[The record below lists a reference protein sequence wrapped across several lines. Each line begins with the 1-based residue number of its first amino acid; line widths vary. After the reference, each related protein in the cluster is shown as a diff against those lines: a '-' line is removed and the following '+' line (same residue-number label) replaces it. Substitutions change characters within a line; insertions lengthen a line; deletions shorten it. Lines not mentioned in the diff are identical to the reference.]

1 MTGVA
6 RLNTYTLIIMTGWR
20 RYRGT
25 IIRFTFFVDGNRPIW
40 IHGVLS
46 GHKPTFAAIRQWN
59 HYRTIFVHVM

>member
-40 IHGVLS
+40 IHGVLF
-46 GHKPTFAAIRQWN
+46 GHKPTFAAIR
-59 HYRTIFVHVM
+59 